1 MQNALQNKVSFLSL
15 IKYTFPTV
23 VMMVFFSLYTII
35 DGMFISRFVGANALS
50 ATNIVYPIISILIGI
65 GIMFATGG
73 SAIVAKYMGEG
84 KNDEAKESFSL
95 ITLSTLICGGIVAI
109 LALFFIK
116 DIIYALGATDLLYS
130 YGHNYLFTMLIF
142 TPFILLKV
150 YFDYFLV
157 TAGAP
162 KLGLISSVT
171 GGIVNIIL
179 DYVFVVSFNLGV
191 TGAALATCIG
201 YVLPSIIAI
210 IYFTKKTNTL
220 YFVKPKFNF
229 NVIKD
234 SCING
239 SSEMVTQL
247 SSAVT
252 TFLYNVTMLKFLGE
266 DGIAAITIILY
277 IQFLLN
283 AAYLGFTSGASPRI
297 SFNYGSQN
305 KEQVQKLI
313 KYSYSIIF
321 IFSISSFV
329 IARGLSE
336 ALIATFTAKGTSLF
350 DITLNG
356 FIIFSIGFLVSGLNI
371 FTCGMFT
378 AFSNGKVSA
387 LLSLLRTFI
396 LFTLGIVVLPFL
408 FHINGVWLVVP
419 FAEFSTLIFSIVFL
433 YKYRNQYM
441 YDNLFSNKVFLE
453 SSGYPLEHKAPS
465 VND

>member
-35 DGMFISRFVGANALS
+35 DGMFVSRFVGANALS
-50 ATNIVYPIISILIGI
+50 ATNVVFPVISILIGI

-191 TGAALATCIG
+191 TGVALATCIG

-313 KYSYSIIF
+313 KYSYIIIF

-336 ALIATFTAKGTSLF
+336 ALIATFTAKGTNLF

-441 YDNLFSNKVFLE
+441 YDNLFSNKEALDI
-453 SSGYPLEHKAPS
+453 L
-465 VND
+465 